1 MNWHC
6 KTCDFVAQRRSELLK
21 HYRLKHGHWGRNQS
35 VPCLHSD
42 CPCSFKTWSSLRTHL
57 TRYHV
62 QSAASV
68 PLRTFTCLVCRS
80 RGFQTERQY
89 FEHLGSHLKRFETVS
104 CVFQDCDHTTNI
116 YRTFFSHKSKKH
128 TPHTHDDFKRAVFQ
142 DDQCQLFYEG
152 EENDSNFDS
161 VFVEEEVEDITKTIV
176 DRLGCLFLKLESVF
190 NVSKTCLDYIIE
202 ELHFIISA
210 ASGPVIKEILLST
223 LQKHACNIEDSVVS
237 ELVTNICQQ
246 HPVSSALAADGP
258 FSSSYKRSIFLK
270 EHFSIIEPVE
280 YILDDKEHKTFQY
293 VPILPVLSQLLDNKD
308 IQDNVFHSRTHSEA
322 HYKSFHDGSHFRDN
336 QFLSTDDTKLSLILY
351 VDDFEVCNPL
361 GTSRKKHKITAVY
374 WVLGDV
380 PATLRSTLS
389 SIFLAI
395 LCRADDIKR
404 YGYPKVLEPLLRDLK
419 VLEDEGISVP
429 CLDKNLKGTAFCVV
443 ADNLG
448 AHSIGGF
455 VESFSA
461 SHYCRFCTAER
472 SEIQNHAVNTGL
484 FPLRTK
490 HGHSLHVEN
499 ALNDS
504 TQGHCFGVK
513 SQCAISD
520 RLGFFHAISG
530 YPPDVMHDL
539 LEGIVP
545 LELAL
550 CLNLLIKKKFFSLEE
565 LNHSIREFPYKWSD
579 KTNCPQ
585 AVPLDLASRRSIGGN
600 AHENWC
606 LLRMLPFM
614 VGRKVPEDDLVW
626 QVIMTLKDIV
636 ELVMAPVHT
645 HYTIGYL
652 ESKIGEH
659 RHRFLEVFPEER
671 FIPKHHF
678 LEHYPWLITA
688 FGPVVAL
695 WTMRFE
701 GKHSFFKKIVRQ
713 TGSFRNILM
722 TLAKKHQAMT
732 AHNLH
737 DSNFLKPTLSV
748 SKISRVAVEV
758 LSGDIKESIARKFPN
773 ELSVNMAKKV
783 SILGTEYAVGM
794 LLPYGQ
800 VGGLPDFAEIIQI
813 IIVHGAPFFVM
824 KILSAWYDEH
834 FRAFEVEYTR
844 RIEVLEQPQLAD
856 VYPLTAYK
864 VAGRQMVSL
873 KHFICTSE

>member
-1 MNWHC
+1 MQS
-6 KTCDFVAQRRSELLK
+6 TAS
-21 HYRLKHGHWGRNQS
+21 NQLGS
-35 VPCLHSD
+35 
-42 CPCSFKTWSSLRTHL
+42 
-57 TRYHV
+57 
-62 QSAASV
+62 
-68 PLRTFTCLVCRS
+68 FTCLVCQS
-80 RGFQTERQY
+80 CGFQTEKQY
-89 FEHLGSHLKRFETVS
+89 FEHLGSHLRKFETVS

-116 YRTFFSHKSKKH
+116 YGTFFSHKSKKH
-128 TPHTHDDFKRAVFQ
+128 SPHTYEDFKGSVLLDNQ
-142 DDQCQLFYEG
+142 QQLSVED
-152 EENDSNFDS
+152 EENESNFDS
-161 VFVEEEVEDITKTIV
+161 VFVEEEDVRKAIC
-176 DRLGCLFLKLESVF
+176 DRFGCLFLKLESIF
-190 NVSKTCLDYIIE
+190 NVSNTCLNDIIE
-202 ELHFIISA
+202 ELHFITST
-210 ASGPVIKEILLST
+210 ASGPIIKEILLST
-223 LQKHACNIEDSVVS
+223 LQKHGCNIDDSMVS

-246 HPVSSALAADGP
+246 NPVSSALATDGP
-258 FSSSYKRSIFLK
+258 LSTSYKRSIFLK

-293 VPILPVLSQLLDNKD
+293 VPVLPMLSLLLDKKD
-308 IQDNVFHSRTHSEA
+308 IQDKLFHSRTHSEA
-322 HYKSFHDGSHFRDN
+322 WYRSFHDGSHFRDN
-336 QFLSTDDTKLSLILY
+336 QFLSTDYTKLSLILY

-374 WVLGDV
+374 LVLGDI
-380 PATLRSTLS
+380 PATLRATLS
-389 SIFLAI
+389 SIFLAV
-395 LCRADDIKR
+395 LCKADDVKR

-419 VLEDEGISVP
+419 ILEDEGLFVP
-429 CLDKNLKGTAFCVV
+429 CLDKNLKGTVFCVA

-461 SHYCRFCTAER
+461 SHYCRFCTAESSR
-472 SEIQNHAVNTGL
+472 VQSHEVSTGI

-490 HGHSLHVEN
+490 HDHSLHVEK

-504 TQGHCFGVK
+504 TQAHCFGVK

-520 RLGFFHAISG
+520 RLSFFHAISG

-550 CLNLLIKKKFFSLEE
+550 CLKILIKKKFFSLEE
-565 LNHSIREFPYKWSD
+565 LNHSIRQFPYKWSD

-585 AVPLDLASRRSIGGN
+585 ARPLDLASRRSIGGN

-614 VGRKVPEDDLVW
+614 VGSKVPEDDLVW

-645 HYTIGYL
+645 HYTIGCL

-659 RHRFLEVFPEER
+659 RHRFMEVFPETR
-671 FIPKHHF
+671 IIPKHHF

-688 FGPVVAL
+688 FGPLVAL

-722 TLAKKHQAMT
+722 TMAKKHQSMT
-732 AHNLH
+732 AYNLH

-758 LSGDIKESIARKFPN
+758 LREDIKESIARKFPN
-773 ELSVNMAKKV
+773 ALSVNLANKV
-783 SILGTEYAVGM
+783 SIMGTDYAVGM
-794 LLPYGQ
+794 LLPFGQ
-800 VGGLPDFAEIIQI
+800 TGGLPDFAEIIQI
-813 IIVHGAPFFVM
+813 IIVHEAPFFAM
-824 KILSAWYDEH
+824 KVLSAWYDEH

-856 VYPLTAYK
+856 VYPMAAYK

-873 KHFICTSE
+873 KHFICSSE